1 MIKKIAELKK
11 EKERNEKTI
20 KTLKNKLTKKELSTI
35 LSKFE

>member
-11 EKERNEKTI
+11 EKEKNIKTI
-20 KTLKNKLTKKELSTI
+20 KTLKNKLTKKELNTI

>member
-35 LSKFE
+35 LLKFE

>member
-11 EKERNEKTI
+11 EKEKNKKTI

-35 LSKFE
+35 LLKFE

>member
-1 MIKKIAELKK
+1 MVKKIAELKK
-11 EKERNEKTI
+11 EKGINKKTI